1 MAFPFILRST
11 CNHLHWPQSQECVK
25 RAINVIVS
33 SQNAVIKSFKT
44 SPHMMSV
51 DGGRGGGRGGGG
63 AGVAGAGSNC
73 SQRPLN
79 QKAKRL

>member
-11 CNHLHWPQSQECVK
+11 CNHLHWPQSQECVE
-25 RAINVIVS
+25 RAINVMIVS
-33 SQNAVIKSFKT
+33 SQNADIKSFKMN
-44 SPHMMSV
+44 PHMMSV
-51 DGGRGGGRGGGG
+51 NGGRGGGRG